1 MALNIWEVMLRGS
14 ALTTRVKSA
23 RGEAGRDIVG
33 YHGNKRKN
41 SCVMKKLD
49 PPAMLM
55 LAGVALREAGVRVR
69 LLLLGVT
76 PRDEERNY
84 C

>member
-23 RGEAGRDIVG
+23 RGDAGRDVVSC
-33 YHGNKRKN
+33 HGNKKGKLG
-41 SCVMKKLD
+41 CCAELD

-55 LAGVALREAGVRVR
+55 LAGVALMEAGVRVR

-76 PRDEERNY
+76 PGDEKRHS
-84 C
+84 